1 MIVRVTFVALLTL
14 YPFAVYFGI
23 QFLPVSFFGALLALL
38 VALRFVFTSPEERK
52 SVLPVIALMFVFAV
66 GAALYGKAQ
75 ALLYYPALMNVMLG
89 VLFASSVRNGDP
101 ILLRIVRARGIP
113 MSKYGPAYIT
123 RLTMLWAVF
132 FFLNALVSLYTTTQ
146 TLEVWTLYNGLFTY
160 VIVALLFVIEL
171 LYRRHYK
178 KRMGVS

>member
-23 QFLPVSFFGALLALL
+23 RFLPVSFFAALLAVL
-38 VALRFVFTSPEERK
+38 VAMRFVFTSPDERR
-52 SVLPVIALMFVFAV
+52 SILPVVALMFAFAI
-66 GAALYGKAQ
+66 GAAIYGKAQ
-75 ALLYYPALMNVMLG
+75 ALLYYPALMNLLLG
-89 VLFASSVRNGDP
+89 TLFASSVRNGDP
-101 ILLRIVRARGIP
+101 ILLRIVRARRIP

-123 RLTMLWAVF
+123 RLTMLWAAF
-132 FFLNALVSLYTTTQ
+132 FFLNALVSLWTTTL
-146 TLEVWTLYNGLFTY
+146 TLEAWTLYNGLVTY

-178 KRMGVS
+178 KRMGVG